1 MLAQLA
7 ANKISTAPRV
17 LSVCYIRKAG
27 ASSTSKPKEP
37 KDSHSS
43 SPTPSKSF
51 AVAETT
57 DHGSIEQGPA
67 PPSRH
72 RVLPPDDGRVRFP
85 NVWDLALNKRRY
97 EYAMKYK
104 GYDDP
109 WDMMPVKRIP
119 NSSPENANLLPSAHD
134 KRLIGCICNEDVF
147 HIKWMFVH
155 KGEPKR
161 CYCGHWFKI
170 VERTWP
176 DLTDFGMTPD
186 MLKPQ
191 AH

>member
-1 MLAQLA
+1 MI
-7 ANKISTAPRV
+7 NV
-17 LSVCYIRKAG
+17 LSVVYVTKM
-27 ASSTSKPKEP
+27 
-37 KDSHSS
+37 
-43 SPTPSKSF
+43 F
-51 AVAETT
+51 
-57 DHGSIEQGPA
+57 
-67 PPSRH
+67 
-72 RVLPPDDGRVRFP
+72 
-85 NVWDLALNKRRY
+85 
-97 EYAMKYK
+97 
-104 GYDDP
+104 
-109 WDMMPVKRIP
+109 
-119 NSSPENANLLPSAHD
+119 
-134 KRLIGCICNEDVF
+134 F